1 MQRKK
6 YDIDNT
12 QDFMEMEDNGASF
25 DEQDL
30 EEDREDIE
38 TPSYP
43 LEDYCPDCRVIVQG
57 RQEIV
62 QWDLP
67 SETVTILQKGQ
78 KSLELIPSYLM
89 NTGMICSIK
98 YMGNG
103 NIRFLLTTESGQP
116 DESVRVVFNC
126 ATSNGPVSNQVMVS
140 KVGVDKYQGEIK
152 IPRGAIG
159 KGTLNFYTRVR

>member
-12 QDFMEMEDNGASF
+12 QDFMEPEDNGASF

-30 EEDREDIE
+30 EEEHDHFV
-38 TPSYP
+38 YP
-43 LEDYCPDCRVIVQG
+43 LEDYCPDCRVLVQG
-57 RQEIV
+57 KQEIV

-67 SETVTILQKGQ
+67 NEKESMTMTGKGI
-78 KSLELIPSYLM
+78 ELVPVYLL

-98 YMGNG
+98 YING

-116 DESVRVVFNC
+116 DESVRAVFSC
-126 ATSNGPVSNQVMVS
+126 VTSNGPVTNQVMVS
-140 KVGVDKYQGEIK
+140 KVGVDKYQGEFK
-152 IPRGAIG
+152 IPRSSIG
-159 KGTLNFYTRVR
+159 KGTLNFYTQGA